1 MPPDIEHVLPAQVFR
16 QAVEQSALAISITD
30 PKARILYA
38 NPAFHRVTGYD
49 AGEIVD
55 NNESILSYKV
65 TPRIVYETM
74 WAQLSRQRAWNGLLV
89 NRRKDGSRYLAD
101 LTITPVVDAE
111 GQTTHYL
118 GMHRDVTEVHR
129 LERQVQNQKLLIES
143 VVDAA
148 PVAIV
153 LLDENEKV
161 ILDNQE
167 YKKLVG
173 DLGGQFGGEPATHLL
188 RNVRARLG
196 DEFEQARRTGRGFAG
211 QEMRIDR
218 GASEARWL
226 SCAGSWFEEI
236 DGSADAFYDPKRR
249 RYLLLL
255 IQDISA
261 LKRQEEAIRAYSLRA
276 VLQERERIASVREA
290 LAGAVFQ
297 LEGPLNQIAAA
308 LHMLER
314 RAGGEDAPLTAT
326 LDDALR
332 SGRAALETLRA
343 CIPSEAE
350 EAEQPVELN
359 GLLADVLRIVTPD
372 LLAAGVVVDWR
383 PAPGAPHLLGR
394 PRQLA
399 TLFRQLLAN
408 AIEAIRESRGEAR
421 DIRLATHERDDRI
434 EVVVDDSGPGIP
446 SEWQLKV
453 FEPFFTTKGAEQQH
467 LGMGLT
473 LAQDIVTRHGGVIEI
488 DPDYAG
494 GTRLRVQFPRPR
506 ATPSRGEA

>member
-1 MPPDIEHVLPAQVFR
+1 MPPDIEHTVPAQVFR

-38 NPAFHRVTGYD
+38 NPAFQRVTGYD
-49 AGEIVD
+49 SGEIVD

-111 GQTTHYL
+111 GHTSHYL

-173 DLGGQFGGEPATHLL
+173 DLGGHLGGEPATRILQS
-188 RNVRARLG
+188 VRARLG
-196 DEFEQARRTGRGFAG
+196 IDFEQASKTGRGFTG

-236 DGSADAFYDPKRR
+236 DGSAEAFYEPKRR

-290 LAGAVFQ
+290 LAGAIFQ
-297 LEGPLNQIAAA
+297 LEGPLNQISAA

-326 LDDALR
+326 LDRAL
-332 SGRAALETLRA
+332 SDGRAAIETLRA

-350 EAEQPVELN
+350 EAEQNLDVNSLI
-359 GLLADVLRIVTPD
+359 ADVLRIVTPE
-372 LLAAGVVVDWR
+372 LLAAGIVVDWQ
-383 PAPGAPHLLGR
+383 PAKDAPHMTGR

-399 TLFRQLLAN
+399 TLFRQLLTN
-408 AIEAIRESRGEAR
+408 AIEAIRETRGEAR
-421 DIRLATHERDDRI
+421 DIHLATRTRDDSI
-434 EVVVDDSGPGIP
+434 EVVIADSGPGIP

-473 LAQDIVTRHGGVIEI
+473 LAQDIVTRHGGVIEV
-488 DPDYAG
+488 DPDYAR
-494 GTRLRVQFPRPR
+494 GTRLRVQFPRSR
-506 ATPSRGEA
+506 HVTPRGEA

>member
-1 MPPDIEHVLPAQVFR
+1 MPPDTEFELPAQVFR

-49 AGEIVD
+49 TGEVLE

-65 TPRIVYETM
+65 TPRIVYDTM

-101 LTITPVVDAE
+101 LTITPVVDTE
-111 GQTTHYL
+111 GHTTHYL

-167 YKKLVG
+167 YKKLIG
-173 DLGGQFGGEPATHLL
+173 DLGGEPATFALQQA
-188 RNVRARLG
+188 RTRLG
-196 DEFEQARRTGRGFAG
+196 ADYEAARRDARGFAG
-211 QEMRIDR
+211 LELRLEKP
-218 GASEARWL
+218 GKEARWL

-236 DGSADAFYDPKRR
+236 DGSADAFYEPKRR

-290 LAGAVFQ
+290 LAGAVYQ

-332 SGRAALETLRA
+332 DGRAALETLRA

-350 EAEQPVELN
+350 EAEQPVELH

-372 LLAAGVVVDWR
+372 LLATGIVVDWH

-399 TLFRQLLAN
+399 TLFRQLLTN
-408 AIEAIRESRGEAR
+408 AIEAIRETRGGTR
-421 DIRLATHERDDRI
+421 DIRLATHVRDDSI
-434 EVVVDDSGPGIP
+434 EIAIADSGPGIP

-488 DPDYAG
+488 DPDYTG
-494 GTRLRVQFPRPR
+494 GTRLRVQFPRQRGPVH
-506 ATPSRGEA
+506 RGEA